1 MIRSLIP
8 ASVPLAFTAGL
19 LAACATPLPPP
30 AAPME
35 PALIAAPEVMTELPE
50 PPLAAG
56 TIPAEEIIADTPE
69 EARAEPESLLPEP
82 ASLKPDPP
90 AAPVTP
96 REAARILAEANSG
109 ARQRAAP
116 GIFEQATLLYAW
128 EPGAI
133 YELQTSPDFVSTLL
147 LEPGEVLIDIAAA
160 DTARWSVSNTL
171 SGDRA
176 ILIVKPSAA
185 RLKTNIVLV
194 TDRRAYLIEAVSAAG
209 EIYTAQAAWTYP
221 AAPAPPPEPE
231 PAPEPEPPPRPLHED
246 YVLKAPRR
254 GLPAWMPE
262 KVWDDGRRTWVQ
274 FPEGIAASDM
284 PPIFMRTGEGLELVN
299 YRIDGRRYEIDRIFA
314 VAELRLGYRRPVV
327 VTIERRAPK
336 PAGEGAR

>member
-1 MIRSLIP
+1 MMRPLIL
-8 ASVPLAFTAGL
+8 SVFAATL
-19 LAACATPLPPP
+19 LAGCATPL
-30 AAPME
+30 APG
-35 PALIAAPEVMTELPE
+35 AGSAE
-50 PPLAAG
+50 PPFMEAPQGNPVVADPPVAVGMIPAQEILAAS
-56 TIPAEEIIADTPE
+56 PE
-69 EARAEPESLLPEP
+69 EAPADPEPLLPEP
-82 ASLKPDPP
+82 ASLKPEPP

-96 REAARILAEANSG
+96 REAARILADANNG

-116 GIFEQATLLYAW
+116 GTFEQATLLYAW

-176 ILIVKPSAA
+176 ILIVKPSTA

-209 EIYTAQAAWTYP
+209 EVYTAQAAWTYP
-221 AAPAPPPEPE
+221 APPAPPPA
-231 PAPEPEPPPRPLHED
+231 PAPEPKPEPPPRPLHED

-254 GLPAWMPE
+254 GPPAWMPQ
-262 KVWDDGRRTWVQ
+262 KVWDDGRKTYVQ
-274 FPEGIAASDM
+274 FPEDIAASDM
-284 PPIFMRTGEGLELVN
+284 PPLFIRTDEGLELVN

-327 VTIERRAPK
+327 VTIERRP
-336 PAGEGAR
+336 PRRTGEGGQ

>member
-1 MIRSLIP
+1 MMRPFILP
-8 ASVPLAFTAGL
+8 AFAASL
-19 LAACATPLPPP
+19 LAACATPLVPEAGPTGP
-30 AAPME
+30 FFF
-35 PALIAAPEVMTELPE
+35 AAPEDTAAFGELPVVVE
-50 PPLAAG
+50 
-56 TIPAEEIIADTPE
+56 TIAAEEILAVSSE
-69 EARAEPESLLPEP
+69 EAPADPEPELPEP
-82 ASLKPDPP
+82 ASLKPEPP

-96 REAARILAEANSG
+96 REAARILADANNG

-176 ILIVKPSAA
+176 ILIVKPSAP

-209 EIYTAQAAWTYP
+209 EVYTAQAAWTYP
-221 AAPAPPPEPE
+221 APPAPPPA
-231 PAPEPEPPPRPLHED
+231 PAPEPKPEPPPRPIHED

-254 GLPAWMPE
+254 GPPAWMPQRA
-262 KVWDDGRRTWVQ
+262 WDDGRRTYVQ
-274 FPEGIAASDM
+274 FPEDIAASDM
-284 PPIFMRTGEGLELVN
+284 PPLFIRTDEGLELVN
-299 YRIDGRRYEIDRIFA
+299 YRINGRRYEIDRIFA

-327 VTIERRAPK
+327 VTIERRP
-336 PAGEGAR
+336 PRRTGEGGR